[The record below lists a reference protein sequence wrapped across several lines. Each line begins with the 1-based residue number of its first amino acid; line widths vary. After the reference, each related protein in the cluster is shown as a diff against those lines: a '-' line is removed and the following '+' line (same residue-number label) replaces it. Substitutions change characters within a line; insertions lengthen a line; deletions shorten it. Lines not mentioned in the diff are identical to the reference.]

1 MWARL
6 FHKHPH
12 QLILLILPLLLLI
25 NAWYGTSSITIELS
39 DGSFFNLNLLNL
51 MLPLL
56 VIVVGI
62 AVTYWLA
69 QRMKTPLITT
79 LNYIHVILTLLSL
92 SLLIISLHQEELAEN
107 KIAQTFWLRATIGSL
122 IALQLAQLL
131 FLVNVIYG
139 FFFKY
144 WPRMRRRA

>member
-6 FHKHPH
+6 FPKHPH

-39 DGSFFNLNLLNL
+39 DGSFLNLNLLNL

-69 QRMKTPLITT
+69 QRMKTPLITV
-79 LNYIHVILTLLSL
+79 LNYIHVILTLVSL
-92 SLLIISLHQEELAEN
+92 SLLIISLHQEELAKN
-107 KIAQTFWLRATIGSL
+107 KIAQTLWLRSTIGSL
-122 IALQLAQLL
+122 IVLQLAQLL
-131 FLVNVIYG
+131 FLINVIYG

>member
-6 FHKHPH
+6 FPKHPH

-39 DGSFFNLNLLNL
+39 DGSFLNLNLLHL

-56 VIVVGI
+56 VIVLGI
-62 AVTYWLA
+62 AITYWLA
-69 QRMKTPLITT
+69 QRMKTPLITA

-92 SLLIISLHQEELAEN
+92 SILIISLHQQEQAKN
-107 KIAQTFWLRATIGSL
+107 AIAQTMWLRTTIGSL

-131 FLVNVIYG
+131 FLINVIYG